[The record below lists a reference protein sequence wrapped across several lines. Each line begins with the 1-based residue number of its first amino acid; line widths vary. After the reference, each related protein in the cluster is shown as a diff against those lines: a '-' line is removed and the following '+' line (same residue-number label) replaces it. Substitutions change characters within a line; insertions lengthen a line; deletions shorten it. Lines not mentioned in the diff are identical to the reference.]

1 MFANDPVMVSSRV
14 LVIADTLKMG
24 KAHTIL
30 NQFKSDANAWTCVDS
45 ILMNCP
51 NPHGK
56 FLALQILDEAIN
68 VSTTLIKFL

>member
-1 MFANDPVMVSSRV
+1 
-14 LVIADTLKMG
+14 MG

-68 VSTTLIKFL
+68 VSNILIKLL